1 MSAPPELPK
10 TNRVAGSSHAPGA
23 GAWSHRKSAA
33 ARGTRRVGPQRG
45 QVSPEPRG
53 RLGRGGARRLLST
66 YSVLPFA
73 NVVSPSKDPTKL
85 TP

>member
-45 QVSPEPRG
+45 QVS
-53 RLGRGGARRLLST
+53 LGRGGARRLLST

-85 TP
+85 TS